1 MSDAHC
7 HRGLDTEQQ
16 NVKWSW
22 RLRWEEVAHYWFYW
36 LSAPLLCVH
45 FVLWCEPG
53 CCYQSLLRWWGQDD
67 KILPPI
73 RNHLNV
79 PCVQKW
85 QILWSHCS
93 SQCVLKQTPA
103 TVPPTALAM
112 SVPGVPMAY
121 VTALSDV
128 WSLGIIGSVSA
139 NTAPEKQASDNWE
152 IISRCPCQ
160 LSVTE
165 TCLSRIC
172 SGSLYLVIFEAEEIS
187 NMCHNGGG
195 MWRCAA
201 EDRGQLCRVTM
212 MTMTH
217 DGPTQWPL

>member
-1 MSDAHC
+1 MSRCHDESDAHC

-16 NVKWSW
+16 NVRWSW

-53 CCYQSLLRWWGQDD
+53 CCYQCLLGWWGQDD

-93 SQCVLKQTPA
+93 SQCLLSIKL
-103 TVPPTALAM
+103 PPPSLPLPM
-112 SVPGVPMAY
+112 SIPGVPMAC

-128 WSLGIIGSVSA
+128 WVSSDLSPQTLGLR
-139 NTAPEKQASDNWE
+139 
-152 IISRCPCQ
+152 SRP
-160 LSVTE
+160 
-165 TCLSRIC
+165 
-172 SGSLYLVIFEAEEIS
+172 
-187 NMCHNGGG
+187 
-195 MWRCAA
+195 
-201 EDRGQLCRVTM
+201 
-212 MTMTH
+212 
-217 DGPTQWPL
+217 QW

>member
-1 MSDAHC
+1 MRLGLMATLTTCTMRSLIITRAVWSMSRCHDESDAHC

-16 NVKWSW
+16 NVRWSW

-53 CCYQSLLRWWGQDD
+53 CCYQCLLGWWGQDD

-79 PCVQKW
+79 PCVQKC

-93 SQCVLKQTPA
+93 SLLYKTPS
-103 TVPPTALAM
+103 TVSPTADVCTRGSHGLCHCN
-112 SVPGVPMAY
+112 
-121 VTALSDV
+121 V

-139 NTAPEKQASDNWE
+139 NTGPEKQATVIIGDN
-152 IISRCPCQ
+152 IA
-160 LSVTE
+160 LSVSAQCDTDLFVQLRIFVS
-165 TCLSRIC
+165 CYFRSRGNI
-172 SGSLYLVIFEAEEIS
+172 
-187 NMCHNGGG
+187 
-195 MWRCAA
+195 
-201 EDRGQLCRVTM
+201 
-212 MTMTH
+212 
-217 DGPTQWPL
+217 